1 MSEMKLFDRA
11 LRGTS
16 RALGLVPGSVA
27 GLVGRDRAL
36 NDRGQRLDPQLG
48 LLIWLSERLGLL
60 MGKGSVEAARA
71 SARRRF
77 MLIGAPPVSVAKI
90 TDGVLDCGL
99 AVRTYEQDAG
109 APTFVFLHGGGWAVG
124 DLDTH
129 DHLCRRLCVHAG
141 WRVVSVDY
149 PLAPEHPCPA
159 PQEGVLAAFREIRAA
174 VVAAGGDGARVA
186 VGGDSAGG
194 HLSAVLCHQLAA
206 AGEAQPGLQV
216 LIYPATDLRRL
227 TASYRSLAQGYLLTA
242 EDIAWFLEQY
252 QPPDV
257 SAPAVSPLLAPDLTG
272 LAPAV
277 VATAGFDPLR
287 DEGEAYARRLGDAG
301 VWVKHLDE
309 TAMVH
314 GYAQLDGV
322 LPGAD
327 AALGRLLDAVRV
339 GGEWGRE
346 A

>member
-1 MSEMKLFDRA
+1 MP
-11 LRGTS
+11 T
-16 RALGLVPGSVA
+16 SVA

-48 LLIWLSERLGLL
+48 LLIWLSERLGLV
-60 MGKGSVEAARA
+60 MKKGAVEHARA

-77 MLIGAPPVSVAKI
+77 MLIGAPRREVARV
-90 TDGVLDCGL
+90 TDGVLRCGL
-99 AVRTYEQDAG
+99 AVRLYEGEAD

-129 DHLCRRLCVHAG
+129 DHLCRRLCADAG
-141 WRVVSVDY
+141 WRVVSVAY

-159 PQEGVLAAFREIRAA
+159 PQEGVLAAFLEIRAE
-174 VVAAGGDGARVA
+174 VLAAGGDPNRVA

-206 AGEAQPGLQV
+206 AGQAQPALQV

-227 TASYRSLAQGYLLTA
+227 TASYRNLAQGYLLTA
-242 EDIAWFLEQY
+242 DDIAWFLEQY

-257 SAPAVSPLLAPDLTG
+257 TSPAVSPLLAPDLAG

-287 DEGEAYARRLGDAG
+287 DEGEAYAARLREAG

-309 TAMVH
+309 AGLVH

-327 AALGRLLDAVRV
+327 AALGRLLEAVRV
-339 GGEWGRE
+339 GGEC
-346 A
+346 AAVF